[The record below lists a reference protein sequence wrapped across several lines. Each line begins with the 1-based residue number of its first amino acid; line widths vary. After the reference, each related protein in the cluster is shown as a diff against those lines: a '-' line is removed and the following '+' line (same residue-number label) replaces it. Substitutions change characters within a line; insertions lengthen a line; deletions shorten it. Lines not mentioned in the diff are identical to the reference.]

1 MKRKTKMVISA
12 LSVMLVMVLA
22 VTIVSFSLAGNNGDG
37 DNAENSDEQL
47 LYAMGDE
54 GNTNIDNIIENSH
67 LEETEA
73 DDGSAVD
80 PYYRIVEIGSGSA
93 SALQTMCN
101 GDVNDFMQY
110 VINGNKSAH
119 IDVDMKDKTLLYSYY
134 DASTVMKDSAE
145 LAAIA
150 RADFIYVSCDPNE
163 QYSVTN
169 DLGEDL
175 YNFLKN
181 TYLTQ
186 KKPLIIDSPEKT
198 KELGGEGDAKEP
210 TMTELATKV
219 FATKGSRYYTNSWDS
234 SISAY
239 DYVRHQRGSL
249 YLGINGDRRS
259 SKWVRLPGE
268 ADGENNQMAKAL
280 VISALAHDTVD
291 LTDNPMANALFTYA
305 DDANGITAPV
315 LVTDGKEDEAG
326 NTYETVYDLKKD
338 ASGNVVTTLLAR
350 YGYNNRYVVP
360 DFMSVEEASL
370 EDIDA
375 NLDAYD
381 FSAYDIIIIE
391 NDVASL
397 NISADLYK
405 KFSSAMIGNVT
416 IVYDKAMISTSTG
429 GGTTGGDVDMRST
442 NYRELFYTVANTK
455 DVSLRTNVMVTNR
468 QEFESIATSKSAETC
483 KVIADLI
490 NASSFRGIGGGG
502 AGSSDIYTVLEIQPC
517 YPVDEDIAKANVA
530 KNGVRRF
537 SYTTINENAI
547 GQDGNLSCEKD
558 TGGFYYTI
566 PYDVVNNKAPEQLD
580 DGTEYYKWEL
590 SVAKIADATGI
601 DPNKIKIVH
610 MSTDEFAASK
620 QEVLGTYDL
629 VYIGA
634 DNSALKQNVFDYEGF
649 GQILQGNYNIM
660 SDIRSRVKNIKTLPI
675 YTVFSHNGDIATLA
689 LDQMGES
696 GAASVRTGD
705 HIVGEQFGDS
715 SKTFVRLNG
724 NDITYNGR
732 VALEEYLAAGMPVVI
747 SKELADMYDGITKD
761 PEKVYEQ
768 NLIDPDCNVFKF
780 LTKCKNDGADNI
792 LWGFDSN
799 ATVDIAPEAGFES
812 FTIKGYVT
820 VFADGKKES
829 VSEIDADGNPV
840 KPDGDCDKLTELVYN
855 SDSRYMVSLANSDS
869 VIYNMYD
876 ENTKFKKSKAEQIV
890 YKLNVSS
897 FFKPVNACAFNFYID
912 DNGNSKFEDDEKHN
926 GSIKPTKTAN
936 GYDIAYTIPASFF
949 GPFYWKIELVDLD
962 TKKVVS
968 NITGLSYVA
977 NETDEKQT
985 IHVLQVM
992 PDPCNVSS
1000 SVAGAQ
1006 GAASLYFCTVC
1017 QQAYRRLDYNPYC
1030 NAGDRY
1036 SYNSYYAGNFGT
1048 DGLADAST
1056 GKLADRVE
1064 YWPEYRVKNSVYMG
1078 HHEHTF
1084 GIVQYDSGLKVF
1096 NQMENGQQL
1105 YGMDNWDVN
1114 LADEVSDLYDF
1125 DLDILY
1131 AAEMQEISDYVR
1143 AAYNVSAAEQK
1154 TNVLGFKMSAS
1165 DDEDDLSTF
1174 MSIVDCSGA
1183 SIPEGAVPVYRVKE
1197 LAAADLVTVSQ
1208 ETVDGAVQYF
1218 VDVNYDKLTDVQIKA
1233 ISDLYVSR
1241 DYAERANEQ
1250 WQLYMKESELSPV
1263 DAAGNRAD
1271 GTVLTVADT
1280 EKDLRGCIEYILANL
1295 GTLGNFGSYS
1305 REQTIA
1311 EFQRLLDTGY
1321 YYDYYNMSNNAAKYN
1336 TQYNSLGEGKNYED
1350 YYVKYV
1356 EAKDREYE
1364 YLQNY
1369 KKYQRIA
1376 AGTDWVSAC
1385 YDTVVIGA
1393 AEEFGGGDVTG
1404 TALDDLESFVVNDG
1418 TTLLFHDTLSKYT
1431 DVHAKEL
1438 TARLRDDF
1446 GMDRNGGITVQ
1457 PTQGN
1462 YFTDYNAAGDDKY
1475 FTTKLPTYD
1484 EMKSAID
1491 GFDGMKSYYSNV
1503 AFTDGVMGSSKSI
1516 NKAFPYRYAD
1526 ISWSTAAHYGN
1537 SATTDLRKTEKFGT
1551 DGATQNNKGIVTIF
1565 PFTLDEHLN
1574 ISPTHPQAYA
1584 LDVEDDNMTVWY
1596 SMSAG
1601 TNTKDGG
1608 SSMFAA
1614 SPNDGMDNYFIY
1626 SYGNVSYCG
1635 AGHSKVTGVGRDNN
1649 DERRLYINI
1658 ICNSV
1663 RKSINQPAIFV
1674 YDYQKDTTGDKVK
1687 EDGSNYIIKVDTT
1700 SEYPEFSF
1708 KAVTDQ
1714 TTKLQSV
1721 RIYFDLDFSD
1731 TNTTSAYAD
1740 NENHV
1745 LIGEW
1750 KSPDV
1755 KGGERFDVGRY
1766 ITGLLPLTD
1775 ADGDAIMDTI
1785 GTDANGNPI
1794 TRQATRLKLLPKYF
1808 DPYNGEYTYIVIEAK
1823 DTKGNIVYQRIK
1835 IKLKD
1840 YLFNLT

>member
-1 MKRKTKMVISA
+1 MKRKTKMIISA

-37 DNAENSDEQL
+37 DNAESSDEQL
-47 LYAMGDE
+47 LYAMGDDQ
-54 GNTNIDNIIENSH
+54 NTNIDNIIENSH

-198 KELGGEGDAKEP
+198 KELGGEGDEKEP

-219 FATKGSRYYTNSWDS
+219 FATKGSRYYTNSWDRT
-234 SISAY
+234 ISAY
-239 DYVRHQRGSL
+239 DYVRHQNGSL

-259 SKWVRLPGE
+259 SKWIGIVDG
-268 ADGENNQMAKAL
+268 ADRKYMAKTL
-280 VISALAHDTVD
+280 IISASADDTVN
-291 LTDNPMANALFTYA
+291 LTNNAMANDLFTYA
-305 DDANGITAPV
+305 ENGFTAPV
-315 LVTDGKEDEAG
+315 SVSGGKTDEAG
-326 NTYETVYDLKKD
+326 ITYETVYDLKKD
-338 ASGNVVTTLLAR
+338 ASGSDVTTLLAR
-350 YGYNNRYVVP
+350 YGYNNRYTVP
-360 DFMSVEEASL
+360 DYMCVEEASL
-370 EDIDA
+370 ADIDA
-375 NLDAYD
+375 DMGAYD

-391 NDVASL
+391 NDVASS
-397 NISADLYK
+397 NISTDLYK

-416 IVYDKAMISTSTG
+416 IIYDKTMISTSTG
-429 GGTTGGDVDMRST
+429 GGTTGGGDIDMRST

-468 QEFESIATSKSAETC
+468 QELESIATSKSAETC

-517 YPVDEDIAKANVA
+517 YPVDETVA
-530 KNGVRRF
+530 KENVTKRGKTARRF
-537 SYTTINENAI
+537 SQGVDDA
-547 GQDGNLSCEKD
+547 

-566 PYDVVNNKAPEQLD
+566 PYDVVNNKASEQLD
-580 DGTEYYKWEL
+580 DGTEYYNWEL

-634 DNSALKQNVFDYEGF
+634 DNSALKQNVLDYEGF
-649 GQILQGNYNIM
+649 AQILQGNYNIM
-660 SDIRSRVKNIKTLPI
+660 SNISSRVTNINTLPI

-705 HIVGEQFGDS
+705 HIVGEQFSNS

-732 VALEEYLAAGMPVVI
+732 VALEEYLTAGMPVVV
-747 SKELADMYDGITKD
+747 SKELADMYDGIAAQTN
-761 PEKVYEQ
+761 EYQQ
-768 NLIDPDCNVFKF
+768 NLIDPDCNVYKF
-780 LTKCKNDGADNI
+780 LTTCKTAGTDNV

-812 FTIKGYVT
+812 LTIKGYVN
-820 VFADGKKES
+820 VFADTNGRES
-829 VSEIDADGNPV
+829 ISQMDTDGTPLVV
-840 KPDGDCDKLTELVYN
+840 KGDKDKLKKLVDN
-855 SDSRYMVSLANSDS
+855 SKSRLMVSLTNSDS

-876 ENTKFKKSKAEQIV
+876 ENTKFKKSKADKIV
-890 YKLNVSS
+890 YKLNVAS
-897 FFKPVNACAFNFYID
+897 FFNNSSDGCKFNFYID

-926 GSIKPTKTAN
+926 GDISATKITS
-936 GYDIAYTIPASFF
+936 GSYEVAYTIPASFF
-949 GPFYWKIELVDLD
+949 GPFYWKIEVIDSAG
-962 TKKVVS
+962 VSS

-992 PDPCNVSS
+992 PAK
-1000 SVAGAQ
+1000 SVEGAQ

-1048 DGLADAST
+1048 AGLLDAST
-1056 GKLADRVE
+1056 GKVAQRDVVE
-1064 YWPEYRVKNSVYMG
+1064 WQYWPVQQIVYEAHYGVYMG

-1096 NQMENGQQL
+1096 DKTENGQQL

-1131 AAEMQEISDYVR
+1131 ADEMQEISDYVR
-1143 AAYNVSAAEQK
+1143 DAYNVSAAEQK
-1154 TNVLGFKMSAS
+1154 ANVLGFKMSAS
-1165 DDEDDLSTF
+1165 DDEEDLSTF
-1174 MSIVDCSGA
+1174 LSIVDCRGA

-1218 VDVNYDKLTDVQIKA
+1218 VNVNYDKLTDAQKKA
-1233 ISDLYVSR
+1233 ISDLYISR

-1263 DAAGNRAD
+1263 DADGNRAD
-1271 GTVLTVADT
+1271 GAVLTVADT
-1280 EKDLRGCIEYILANL
+1280 EKDLRGCIEYIIANV

-1321 YYDYYNMSNNAAKYN
+1321 YYDYYNMSNNAARYN
-1336 TQYNSLGEGKNYED
+1336 RQYNSLGAGKNYED

-1369 KKYQRIA
+1369 KKYSRIA

-1431 DVHAKEL
+1431 DVHAKNL

-1475 FTTKLPTYD
+1475 FTTKLPSYD
-1484 EMKSAID
+1484 EMKNAIT
-1491 GFDGMKSYYSNV
+1491 GFDGMQSYYSNV

-1526 ISWSTAAHYGN
+1526 ISWSTAAYYGN
-1537 SATTDLRKTEKFGT
+1537 SASTDLRKTEQFGT

-1584 LDVEDDNMTVWY
+1584 LDVENDNMTVWY

-1608 SSMFAA
+1608 SSLFAA

-1663 RKSINQPAIFV
+1663 RKSINQPAIYV

-1708 KAVTDQ
+1708 KAITDQ

-1721 RIYFDLDFSD
+1721 RIYYDLDFSE

-1766 ITGLLPLTD
+1766 IAGLLPLAN
-1775 ADGDAIMDTI
+1775 ADGTVAVDTI
-1785 GTDANGNPI
+1785 GTDANGNPVR
-1794 TRQATRLKLLPKYF
+1794 RQATRLKLLPKYF

>member
-1 MKRKTKMVISA
+1 MKRKTKMIISA

-101 GDVNDFMQY
+101 DDVNDFMKY

-119 IDVDMKDKTLLYSYY
+119 IDKDMKDKTLLYSYY

-219 FATKGSRYYTNSWDS
+219 FAAKGSRYYTNSWDN

-239 DYVRHQRGSL
+239 DYLRHQSGSL

-259 SKWVRLPGE
+259 SKWIGIT
-268 ADGENNQMAKAL
+268 DGSDRKQMAKTL
-280 VISALAHDTVD
+280 VISASADATVD
-291 LTDNPMANALFTYA
+291 LSNNVMANKLFTYGE
-305 DDANGITAPV
+305 DTFTAPV
-315 LVTDGKEDEAG
+315 AVTGGKTDDDG

-338 ASGNVVTTLLAR
+338 ASGNADVITLLAR

-360 DFMSVEEASL
+360 DYMSVEEASL
-370 EDIDA
+370 SDIND
-375 NLDAYD
+375 NPDNYD

-397 NISADLYK
+397 KISTDLYK

-416 IVYDKAMISTSTG
+416 IIYDKVMISTSTG

-468 QEFESIATSKSAETC
+468 QELDSIATSKSAETC

-517 YPVDEDIAKANVA
+517 YPVDETIAKANVA

-537 SYTTINENAI
+537 SYTTIDENAI
-547 GQDGNLSCEKD
+547 KDDGTLYCEKD
-558 TGGFYYTI
+558 GGGFYYTI

-580 DGTEYYKWEL
+580 DGTEYYNWEL

-634 DNSALKQNVFDYEGF
+634 DNSALKQNVYDYEGF
-649 GQILQGNYNIM
+649 GQILGGSYNIM

-675 YTVFSHNGDIATLA
+675 YTVFSHNGDIATLT

-747 SKELADMYDGITKD
+747 SEELAKMYDGINND

-768 NLIDPDCNVFKF
+768 NLIDPDCNVYKF
-780 LTKCKNDGADNI
+780 LTTCKNAGTDNI

-812 FTIKGYVT
+812 LTIKGYVT

-829 VSEIDADGNPV
+829 VSEIDATTGNPV
-840 KPDGDCDKLTELVYN
+840 TPDGDCDDLTDLVN
-855 SDSRYMVSLANSDS
+855 NKSKSRLMVSLTNSDS

-876 ENTKFKKSKAEQIV
+876 ENTKFKKSKADKIV
-890 YKLNVSS
+890 YKLNVAS
-897 FFKPVNACAFNFYID
+897 FFNKSASGCKFNFYID

-926 GSIKPTKTAN
+926 GDISATAN
-936 GYDIAYTIPASFF
+936 PNGGYDIAYTIPASFF
-949 GPFYWKIELVDLD
+949 GPFYWKIEVIDS
-962 TKKVVS
+962 TGVSS

-992 PDPCNVSS
+992 PAKNVE
-1000 SVAGAQ
+1000 GAQ

-1017 QQAYRRLDYNPYC
+1017 QQAYSRLDYNPYC

-1048 DGLADAST
+1048 AGLLDAST
-1056 GKLADRVE
+1056 GKVADRVE
-1064 YWPEYRVKNSVYMG
+1064 YWPEYRVKNSIYMG

-1084 GIVQYDSGLKVF
+1084 GIVQYDSGLRVF
-1096 NQMENGQQL
+1096 DKTENGQPL

-1131 AAEMQEISDYVR
+1131 ANEIQEISDYVR
-1143 AAYNVSAAEQK
+1143 DAYNVSAAEQK
-1154 TNVLGFKMSAS
+1154 ANVLGFKMSAS
-1165 DDEDDLSTF
+1165 DNEEDLATF
-1174 MSIVDCSGA
+1174 KSIVKECDSVKLT
-1183 SIPEGAVPVYRVKE
+1183 EGVVPVYRVEK
-1197 LAAADLVTVSQ
+1197 LGTADIVTVS
-1208 ETVDGAVQYF
+1208 EEKVDGETQHF
-1218 VDVNYDKLTDVQIKA
+1218 VNVNYDKLTDAQIKA
-1233 ISDLYVSR
+1233 ISDLYISR

-1263 DAAGNRAD
+1263 DADGNRVEGA
-1271 GTVLTVADT
+1271 VLTVADT
-1280 EKDLRGCIEYILANL
+1280 EKDLRGCIEYIIANV

-1336 TQYNSLGEGKNYED
+1336 IQYNSLGEGKNYED

-1356 EAKDREYE
+1356 QAKDREYE

-1369 KKYQRIA
+1369 KKYSRIA

-1462 YFTDYNAAGDDKY
+1462 YFTDYNASGDEKY
-1475 FTTKLPTYD
+1475 FTTKLPSYD
-1484 EMKSAID
+1484 EMKNAID
-1491 GFDGMKSYYSNV
+1491 GFGGMQSYYSNV
-1503 AFTDGVMGSSKSI
+1503 AFTDGVMGSSKST

-1537 SATTDLRKTEKFGT
+1537 SASTDLRKTEQFGT

-1584 LDVEDDNMTVWY
+1584 LDVENDNMTVWY

-1663 RKSINQPAIFV
+1663 RKSINQPAIYV

-1708 KAVTDQ
+1708 KANTDQ
-1714 TTKLQSV
+1714 TTQLQSV
-1721 RIYFDLDFSD
+1721 RIYFDLDFSE

-1766 ITGLLPLTD
+1766 IAGLLLLTD
-1775 ADGDAIMDTI
+1775 ADGNAVMDTI
-1785 GTDANGNPI
+1785 GIDENGNPI